1 MTSKDIA
8 SKKFEKAKGFGGY
21 KIDDVED
28 FMDRVA
34 EYVEQLENEKRD
46 MEKKLAVL
54 ADKLEEYRADED
66 SLRTALLGAQK
77 LGDSVIKE
85 SKTKAEII
93 LRDANIKAEKIIGD
107 AHLKADEEQR
117 RLESIKRSVSEFK
130 KDIIALYRGHLETI
144 ISTIPEMDVKPE
156 APEAE
161 AADEPEEPTVQLD
174 RAETAPAP
182 AETAAPSDTLE
193 FTVTSDE
200 DEEEPE
206 TVPVSREP
214 SLQTAG
220 TIRVLSTEEEEVRE
234 SKFGPLRFGDK
245 FSLTRTDE
253 HPAKRRR

>member
-46 MEKKLAVL
+46 MEKKLCRACP
-54 ADKLEEYRADED
+54 DKLEEYRADED

-107 AHLKADEEQR
+107 AHLKADEEQQPAGEHQAPRFPSSR
-117 RLESIKRSVSEFK
+117 RTSLPCTA
-130 KDIIALYRGHLETI
+130 DIWRP
-144 ISTIPEMDVKPE
+144 SS
-156 APEAE
+156 APF
-161 AADEPEEPTVQLD
+161 
-174 RAETAPAP
+174 R
-182 AETAAPSDTLE
+182 
-193 FTVTSDE
+193 
-200 DEEEPE
+200 
-206 TVPVSREP
+206 
-214 SLQTAG
+214 
-220 TIRVLSTEEEEVRE
+220 
-234 SKFGPLRFGDK
+234 KWM
-245 FSLTRTDE
+245 
-253 HPAKRRR
+253 

>member
-8 SKKFEKAKGFGGY
+8 SKNFEKAKGFGGY

-34 EYVEQLENEKRD
+34 EYVEQLENEKLD

-93 LRDANIKAEKIIGD
+93 LRDASIKAEKIVGD

-144 ISTIPEMDVKPE
+144 ISTIPEMDVKKE
-156 APEAE
+156 AAPEEDLPA
-161 AADEPEEPTVQLD
+161 EEPTVQL
-174 RAETAPAP
+174 EHVEMESVPT
-182 AETAAPSDTLE
+182 ETAAPSDTLE
-193 FTVTSDE
+193 FTVSSDE
-200 DEEEPE
+200 EEEEPE
-206 TVPVSREP
+206 EAPVSREP
-214 SLQTAG
+214 SLQATG

-245 FSLTRTDE
+245 FNLTRTDE

>member
-93 LRDANIKAEKIIGD
+93 LRDANIKAEKIIG
-107 AHLKADEEQR
+107 EQR

-161 AADEPEEPTVQLD
+161 AADEPGEPTVQLD
-174 RAETAPAP
+174 RAEAAPAP
-182 AETAAPSDTLE
+182 AEAAAPSDTLE

>member
-21 KIDDVED
+21 KVDDVED

-34 EYVEQLENEKRD
+34 EYIEQLENEKRD

-93 LRDANIKAEKIIGD
+93 LRDASIKAEKIIGD

-144 ISTIPEMDVKPE
+144 ISTIPEVETKQEAQEAEPASQAEEPAVQPERTE
-156 APEAE
+156 AP
-161 AADEPEEPTVQLD
+161 V
-174 RAETAPAP
+174 P
-182 AETAAPSDTLE
+182 AEIPAVSDTLE
-193 FTVTSDE
+193 FTVSSEE
-200 DEEEPE
+200 DEEEEE

>member
-21 KIDDVED
+21 KVDDVED

-34 EYVEQLENEKRD
+34 EYVERLESEKQEMAD
-46 MEKKLAVL
+46 KLSVL

-93 LRDANIKAEKIIGD
+93 LRDANVKAEKIGSD
-107 AHLKADEEQR
+107 ARGRADEEQR
-117 RLESIKRSVSEFK
+117 RLETIKRSVSEFK
-130 KDIIALYRGHLETI
+130 KDIISLYRSHLETI
-144 ISTIPEMDVKPE
+144 ISTIPEV
-156 APEAE
+156 
-161 AADEPEEPTVQLD
+161 
-174 RAETAPAP
+174 ETAPAEDEAAAEEP
-182 AETAAPSDTLE
+182 APQEPAQQTLE
-193 FTVTSDE
+193 FTVTPA
-200 DEEEPE
+200 EEPTQDEPAEE
-206 TVPVSREP
+206 TPAAAPSRDP
-214 SLQTAG
+214 GLQTTG
-220 TIRVLSTEEEEVRE
+220 TIRVLSTEDDVHE

-253 HPAKRRR
+253 HPTKRRR

>member
-93 LRDANIKAEKIIGD
+93 LRMP
-107 AHLKADEEQR
+107 
-117 RLESIKRSVSEFK
+117 
-130 KDIIALYRGHLETI
+130 
-144 ISTIPEMDVKPE
+144 IS
-156 APEAE
+156 
-161 AADEPEEPTVQLD
+161 
-174 RAETAPAP
+174 
-182 AETAAPSDTLE
+182 
-193 FTVTSDE
+193 
-200 DEEEPE
+200 
-206 TVPVSREP
+206 
-214 SLQTAG
+214 
-220 TIRVLSTEEEEVRE
+220 
-234 SKFGPLRFGDK
+234 
-245 FSLTRTDE
+245 
-253 HPAKRRR
+253 RRRRSSGTLISRQMRNSAGWRASSARFPSSRRTSLPCTADIWRPSSAPFRKWM

>member
-34 EYVEQLENEKRD
+34 EYVEHLEAEKRE
-46 MEKKLAVL
+46 MNEKLAVL

-85 SKTKAEII
+85 SKTKADII
-93 LRDANIKAEKIIGD
+93 LRDASIKAEKIIGE
-107 AHLKADEEQR
+107 AHIRADEEQR

-144 ISTIPEMDVKPE
+144 IKTVPDVELAQPEPAQ
-156 APEAE
+156 APETAAE
-161 AADEPEEPTVQLD
+161 EQSQTREFTVAEPDTQAEPI
-174 RAETAPAP
+174 AAP
-182 AETAAPSDTLE
+182 AEDAAPA
-193 FTVTSDE
+193 
-200 DEEEPE
+200 
-206 TVPVSREP
+206 REP
-214 SLQTAG
+214 DLSTTG
-220 TIRVLSTEEEEVRE
+220 TIKVLSTEEEEVRE
-234 SKFGPLRFGDK
+234 SKFGPLKFGDK

-253 HPAKRRR
+253 YPTKRRR

>member
-34 EYVEQLENEKRD
+34 EYVERLEAEKRD
-46 MEKKLAVL
+46 MNDKLAVL

-93 LRDANIKAEKIIGD
+93 LRDANIKAEKIIGE
-107 AHLKADEEQR
+107 AHIRADEEQR

-144 ISTIPEMDVKPE
+144 IKTIPDVEVSAAPE
-156 APEAE
+156 TEPVQEQEGSPAPEAQAE
-161 AADEPEEPTVQLD
+161 ERTMEFTVVDAARQEEPD
-174 RAETAPAP
+174 EE
-182 AETAAPSDTLE
+182 ETAAPA
-193 FTVTSDE
+193 
-200 DEEEPE
+200 
-206 TVPVSREP
+206 REP
-214 SLQTAG
+214 VLQTTG
-220 TIRVLSTEEEEVRE
+220 TIKVLSTEEEEVRE
-234 SKFGPLRFGDK
+234 SKFGPLKFGDK

-253 HPAKRRR
+253 HPTKRRR

>member
-93 LRDANIKAEKIIGD
+93 LRDASIKAEKIIGD

-117 RLESIKRSVSEFK
+117 RLENIKRSVSEFK

-144 ISTIPEMDVKPE
+144 ISTIPEVDVKPE
-156 APEAE
+156 AQEAE
-161 AADEPEEPTVQLD
+161 PDDAAEEPAVQPD
-174 RAETAPAP
+174 RAEAPVP
-182 AETAAPSDTLE
+182 AETPAVSDTLE
-193 FTVTSDE
+193 FTVSSDE
-200 DEEEPE
+200 DEEEQE

>member
-21 KIDDVED
+21 KVDDVED

-34 EYVEQLENEKRD
+34 EYVEQLESEKRD

-93 LRDANIKAEKIIGD
+93 LRDANIKAEKIVGD
-107 AHLKADEEQR
+107 AHLKADEEER
-117 RLESIKRSVSEFK
+117 RLESVKRSVSEFK
-130 KDIIALYRGHLETI
+130 KDIIALYRSHLETI
-144 ISTIPEMDVKPE
+144 INTIPETESKSAQPAAEAPAERPAVEEKAEPAVE
-156 APEAE
+156 SAPEAE
-161 AADEPEEPTVQLD
+161 EPQSPADTQ
-174 RAETAPAP
+174 
-182 AETAAPSDTLE
+182 E
-193 FTVTSDE
+193 FTVLSEDDDE
-200 DEEEPE
+200 APAA
-206 TVPVSREP
+206 PVSREP
-214 SLQTAG
+214 NLQTAG

-234 SKFGPLRFGDK
+234 SKFGPLKFGDK

>member
-21 KIDDVED
+21 KVDDVED

-34 EYVEQLENEKRD
+34 EYVERLESEKQEMAD
-46 MEKKLAVL
+46 KLSVL

-93 LRDANIKAEKIIGD
+93 LRDANIKAEKIVSD
-107 AHLKADEEQR
+107 ARGRADEEQR
-117 RLESIKRSVSEFK
+117 RLETIKRSVSEFK
-130 KDIIALYRGHLETI
+130 KDIISLYRGHLETI
-144 ISTIPEMDVKPE
+144 ISTIPEV
-156 APEAE
+156 
-161 AADEPEEPTVQLD
+161 
-174 RAETAPAP
+174 ETAPAEDEASAEEP
-182 AETAAPSDTLE
+182 APQEPAQQTLE
-193 FTVTSDE
+193 FTVTPAEESTQDE
-200 DEEEPE
+200 PAEETPAAA
-206 TVPVSREP
+206 PSRDP
-214 SLQTAG
+214 GLQTTGA
-220 TIRVLSTEEEEVRE
+220 IRRLSTEDDVHE

-253 HPAKRRR
+253 HPTKRRR

>member
-34 EYVEQLENEKRD
+34 EYVERLEAEKRD
-46 MEKKLAVL
+46 MNDKLAVL

-93 LRDANIKAEKIIGD
+93 LRDANIKAEKIIGE
-107 AHLKADEEQR
+107 AHIRADEEQR

-130 KDIIALYRGHLETI
+130 KDIIALYRSHLETI
-144 ISTIPEMDVKPE
+144 IKTIPDVEVAAAPE
-156 APEAE
+156 TEPVQEQEGSPAPEAQAE
-161 AADEPEEPTVQLD
+161 ERTMEFTVVDTARQEEPD
-174 RAETAPAP
+174 EE
-182 AETAAPSDTLE
+182 ETAAPA
-193 FTVTSDE
+193 
-200 DEEEPE
+200 
-206 TVPVSREP
+206 REP
-214 SLQTAG
+214 VLQTTG
-220 TIRVLSTEEEEVRE
+220 TIKVLSTEEEEVRE
-234 SKFGPLRFGDK
+234 SKFGPLKFGDK

-253 HPAKRRR
+253 HPTKRRR

>member
-21 KIDDVED
+21 KVDDVED

-34 EYVEQLENEKRD
+34 EYVERLESEKQEMAD
-46 MEKKLAVL
+46 KLSVL

-93 LRDANIKAEKIIGD
+93 LRDANIKAEKIVSD
-107 AHLKADEEQR
+107 ARSRADEEQR
-117 RLESIKRSVSEFK
+117 RLETIKRSVSEFK
-130 KDIIALYRGHLETI
+130 KDIISLYRSHLETI
-144 ISTIPEMDVKPE
+144 ISTIPEVEAAPAE
-156 APEAE
+156 GEAAPE
-161 AADEPEEPTVQLD
+161 EPEEPAQQQ
-174 RAETAPAP
+174 
-182 AETAAPSDTLE
+182 TLE
-193 FTVTSDE
+193 FTVAPS
-200 DEEEPE
+200 EEP
-206 TVPVSREP
+206 SRDEP
-214 SLQTAG
+214 DGEPPAAAPSRDPGLQTTG
-220 TIRVLSTEEEEVRE
+220 TIRVLSTEDDVHE

>member
-8 SKKFEKAKGFGGY
+8 SKKFEKAKSFGSY

-34 EYVEQLENEKRD
+34 EYVERLEAEKRD
-46 MEKKLAVL
+46 MNDKLAVL

-93 LRDANIKAEKIIGD
+93 LRDANIKAEKIIGE
-107 AHLKADEEQR
+107 AHIRADEEQR

-144 ISTIPEMDVKPE
+144 IKTIPDVEVAAAPE
-156 APEAE
+156 TESVQDQEGSPAPEAQAE
-161 AADEPEEPTVQLD
+161 ERTMEFTVVDTARQEEPD
-174 RAETAPAP
+174 EE
-182 AETAAPSDTLE
+182 ETAAPA
-193 FTVTSDE
+193 
-200 DEEEPE
+200 
-206 TVPVSREP
+206 REP
-214 SLQTAG
+214 VLQTTG
-220 TIRVLSTEEEEVRE
+220 TIKVLSTEEEEVRE
-234 SKFGPLRFGDK
+234 SKFGPLKFGDK

-253 HPAKRRR
+253 HPTKRRR

>member
-21 KIDDVED
+21 KVDDVED

-34 EYVEQLENEKRD
+34 EYVEQLESEKRD

-93 LRDANIKAEKIIGD
+93 LRDANIKAEKIVGD
-107 AHLKADEEQR
+107 AHLKADEEAR
-117 RLESIKRSVSEFK
+117 RLESVKRSVSEFK
-130 KDIIALYRGHLETI
+130 KDIIALYRSHLETI
-144 ISTIPEMDVKPE
+144 ISTIPEVETKP
-156 APEAE
+156 AQPEAE
-161 AADEPEEPTVQLD
+161 APAEPAADKEELPDPVP
-174 RAETAPAP
+174 ETAPSQTP
-182 AETAAPSDTLE
+182 ADTLE
-193 FTVTSDE
+193 FTVSSDE
-200 DEEEPE
+200 DEDSQAAPI
-206 TVPVSREP
+206 SREP
-214 SLQTAG
+214 TLQTAG

>member
-1 MTSKDIA
+1 MTSKDIT

-34 EYVEQLENEKRD
+34 EYVEQLENDKHD

-93 LRDANIKAEKIIGD
+93 LRDASIKAEKIIGE

-117 RLESIKRSVSEFK
+117 RLENIKRSVSEFK

-156 APEAE
+156 PQEAE
-161 AADEPEEPTVQLD
+161 SDDQAEEPAVQQ
-174 RAETAPAP
+174 EHSEAPAP
-182 AETAAPSDTLE
+182 AETPAISDTLE
-193 FTVTSDE
+193 FTVSSDE
-200 DEEEPE
+200 EDGEEREM
-206 TVPVSREP
+206 VPVTREP